1 MENRI
6 ISLFQLDSD
15 RAEWMKFIDE
25 LKKLG
30 YKQGSDFFPNPS
42 GNASAMFKSEVAND
56 PKIKKLREKYKI
68 TGMGMEATFASDYVK
83 ESTYEVGDK
92 VKVWMG
98 GGKKVLGEIKKVT
111 FGDGHY
117 LVTLAEGQDVQRSL
131 HELEP
136 FRESDKVVKK
146 KNTPTSLDEA
156 VDNVLEAEEIEEG
169 KEPVDEDF
177 GGMIDNTEDMLKHRK
192 AVIGREMGNMS
203 TDEAVEEALDMN
215 EMGGEDKSFSGY
227 SDCCG
232 APVYGETDVCPKCHE
247 HTTVIPQQEEAY
259 GTSEDTLDE
268 KDNEYAICTNSV
280 GSTAGTTKRSE
291 WDKGDK
297 ERYDRCLDHVKNEDE
312 EMESEHG
319 EDADHRADFEKYLN
333 GELPKPPTREVVD
346 EIYESELKEYDQ
358 DGGDDYKKQG
368 WVKVPDSSFIDAV
381 AYDDEMET
389 LYVRFK
395 QYGVYEYYNV
405 PESEYRKMLK
415 APSVGKYFHNF
426 IKPKFEYARS
436 VKYKKS
442 GRPAGTGKIQRAEEM
457 VGKPEM
463 EEGQTTSKDKLITY
477 IIDNREYIPSTIPI
491 AHTFMSDYGAA
502 VEKLSSYDE
511 EMLMTLKGFIE
522 HESNEG
528 DIDYKMAHTM
538 DGSEESEEG
547 ADMEEGMDE
556 VYESKIPVK
565 EVVEENFSASAE
577 DKQTIS
583 NLAALKGWTV
593 TSMVGIL
600 KESNH
605 KSLYR
610 ILVEKKGLKA
620 TIFYDDDAVI
630 KPWKWD
636 GRMFNFM
643 QEALDAVYIP
653 AKEVLKES
661 IRKERADI
669 KSKES
674 EVELLLEQQK
684 YSAETKGLPEREKA
698 RREKRSQE
706 ILKSMMD
713 QELLKRGFNR

>member
-15 RAEWMKFIDE
+15 RAEWMKFTDE

-117 LVTLAEGQDVQRSL
+117 LVTLSEGQDVQRSL

-146 KNTPTSLDEA
+146 KNAPTSLDEA

-169 KEPVDEDF
+169 KEPVDEDC

-192 AVIGREMGNMS
+192 SVIGREMGNMS

-232 APVYGETDVCPKCHE
+232 APVYGETDVCPKCKE

-268 KDNEYAICTNSV
+268 TPAMCS
-280 GSTAGTTKRSE
+280 
-291 WDKGDK
+291 
-297 ERYDRCLDHVKNEDE
+297 EDE

-333 GELPKPPTREVVD
+333 GELPKPPTAAVVD
-346 EIYESELKEYDQ
+346 EMYESELKEYDQ
-358 DGGDDYKKQG
+358 DGGDEYKKQG

-405 PESEYRKMLK
+405 PESEYRKMLQ

-442 GRPAGTGKIQRAEEM
+442 GRPKGTGKVQRAEEM

-463 EEGQTTSKDKLITY
+463 EEGQSTSKDKLITY

-547 ADMEEGMDE
+547 ANMEEGMDE

-583 NLAALKGWTV
+583 NLAALKGWKV

-706 ILKSMMD
+706 ILKSMMN